1 MNKLFVGDVDV
12 RGKLVFVRNDFNVPL
27 DPQGKIGDDTRIRE
41 ALPTFRHLVE
51 GGARI
56 VCASHLG
63 RPKGEVIPEC
73 SLKPVAKRLGELLG
87 RPVQFIGET
96 VGPKVEKAKAALH
109 AGDILLLENLR
120 FLPGETK
127 NDDALARAL
136 AGGIDVYVDDAFGA
150 CHRAHASIE
159 QITRHVPLAAAGF
172 LLKKEIDYLSM
183 ATIDPPR
190 ETVVILGGA
199 KVSDKIPVVNHLLEK
214 ASAVLIGGAMAYT
227 FLKAR
232 GVDVGGSRVEDDQIP
247 TCRELLAKAGK
258 LGVDLRLPVDHIA
271 AVKIE
276 AGITVRMVSAAET
289 IPAEMMGLDIGF
301 DTVREYR
308 RIIEGAKLIIWN
320 GPMGV
325 FEVDSFA
332 GGTMEIARAIA
343 DNAGATSIV
352 GGGDSVA
359 AVHAAGVA
367 ERITHIST
375 GGGASLEFL
384 AGDRLPG
391 IEALREARP

>member
-199 KVSDKIPVVNHLLEK
+199 KVSDKIPVINHLLEK

-227 FLKAR
+227 FLKAQ
-232 GVDVGGSRVEDDQIP
+232 GVDVGRSRVEDDQIP
-247 TCRELLAKAGK
+247 TCRDLLAKAK
-258 LGVDLRLPVDHIA
+258 RLGVDLRLPVDHIA

-301 DTVREYR
+301 DTVREYC

-325 FEVDSFA
+325 FEVGSFA

-343 DNAGATSIV
+343 GTKATSIV

-367 ERITHIST
+367 EQITHIST

-384 AGDRLPG
+384 AGDKLPG
-391 IEALREARP
+391 IEALQEARP

>member
-343 DNAGATSIV
+343 DTTGATSIV

-391 IEALREARP
+391 IEALREAHS